1 MNILAD
7 ENIPLVSEA
16 FAQFGTITTFNGRHL
31 TADQTTNA
39 DILLVRSVTTVNEQL
54 LQNSPVKFVGSA
66 TIGFDHVDL
75 NYLASRKIGFST
87 APASNAISA
96 AEYVIAALLILS
108 QQQRVMLSEKT
119 VGIIG
124 CGNVGSR
131 VLARLKALNVKC
143 LINDPPLE
151 KQHKLSHSSTL
162 EEILQCDIIT
172 LHVPLILEGE
182 FPTFE
187 LVNDQFLSQ
196 LKDNT
201 ILINTS
207 RGKVVNETALL
218 KHADRLKLV
227 LDVWRNEP
235 NINQTLLEKTCLAT
249 PHIAGYSFDGKI
261 RGTEMIYEACCEYFK
276 VEKKWRA
283 NLPKPPV
290 EKIVF
295 SNQISQE
302 QALHLAVQSCYDL
315 RRDDAML
322 RQIKNAEQPNPYFDQ
337 LRKNYPIRRE
347 FSTLEIRTP
356 HYELQQQ
363 LIGLGF
369 EIEKQ

>member
-16 FAQFGTITTFNGRHL
+16 FAQFGNITTFNGRQL
-31 TADQTTNA
+31 TPDQTTNA

-66 TIGFDHVDL
+66 TIGFDHIAL
-75 NYLASRKIGFST
+75 NYLASKNIGFST

-96 AEYVIAALLILS
+96 AEYVIAALLMLS
-108 QQQRVMLSEKT
+108 QQQGFILSEKT

-151 KQHKLSHSSTL
+151 KQHKLSQSSTV

-182 FPTFE
+182 YPTFE
-187 LVNDQFLSQ
+187 LVNDTFLSQ
-196 LKDNT
+196 LKNGT

-207 RGKVVNETALL
+207 RGKIADETALL
-218 KHADRLKLV
+218 KHANRLKLV

-235 NINQTLLEKTCLAT
+235 NINQNLLEKTILAT

-261 RGTEMIYEACCEYFK
+261 RGTEMIYRACCRFFNQKET
-276 VEKKWRA
+276 WQPQ
-283 NLPKPPV
+283 LPFPPV
-290 EKIVF
+290 KKLVF

-302 QALHLAVQSCYDL
+302 QALQLAVQSCYDL
-315 RRDDAML
+315 RKDDAML
-322 RQIKNAEQPNPYFDQ
+322 RQIKNVEQPNQYFDQ
-337 LRKNYPIRRE
+337 LRKKYPIRRE
-347 FSTLEIRTP
+347 FSTLQIEAQHLDLI
-356 HYELQQQ
+356 Q
-363 LIGLGF
+363 LFLNLGF
-369 EIEKQ
+369 QTN